1 MFVVCA
7 AVPPRV
13 KLKKAISHAKN
24 LCFNYE
30 DTPECHKAWEKV
42 YELELADEQE
52 QKKKKKDNNED
63 DPGLRRPT

>member
-1 MFVVCA
+1 MQKIYV
-7 AVPPRV
+7 
-13 KLKKAISHAKN
+13 
-24 LCFNYE
+24 E

-42 YELELADEQE
+42 LELADEQE